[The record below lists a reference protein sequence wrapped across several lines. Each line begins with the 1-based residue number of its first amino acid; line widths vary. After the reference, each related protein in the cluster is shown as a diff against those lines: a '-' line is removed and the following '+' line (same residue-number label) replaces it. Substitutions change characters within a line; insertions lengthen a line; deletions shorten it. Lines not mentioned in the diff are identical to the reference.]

1 MADTPSPSPRRQR
14 TQVRQRNRVVVAAIL
29 AVLVVGVL
37 VAIPLTSAGGTG
49 EAPATARAQS
59 EVIAQSAPD
68 SSSAGEPA
76 PAGALP
82 DTCATDDM
90 DCIENIIIIVQE
102 NRSFDHY
109 FGTYESPSGTPVN
122 GIPTKPDGSIDKQAS
137 CNPHPV
143 LNKCLPPYYTKEDTN
158 LGGPHGRKASIIA
171 VNKGKM
177 NGFIEAI
184 LTSPHGKRC
193 VENPRLN
200 SCKKFVGPGLQPD
213 AMSFRKTE
221 DIPNY
226 HAYADWGVLQDRM
239 FAPVDSYTLPAHMFL
254 ISAWAASCKSGPMS
268 CKSDATPNGYRYP
281 WTPITYLLDEQNV
294 SWGYFVGDGTNVCMQ
309 WPNCKP
315 IAPKDATPY
324 NWNPPPGFTAIR
336 ERDGK
341 LNSVRVVS
349 EFEEGLETG
358 DIPQVSWVIPGASE
372 SEHPG
377 KGSMRPGYRY
387 VTNLMNDIA
396 ESPVWD
402 KTAIFLTWDDWGG
415 FYDHVRPIRVDSL
428 GYGIRVP
435 AMALG
440 PFARQGEVQKDTLSF
455 DAYLKFIED
464 RFLGGER
471 LDPETMSRPDS
482 RPNVRE
488 EEPVLGDVSDAFDFT
503 QPPRD
508 PSGLILDPA
517 N

>member
-1 MADTPSPSPRRQR
+1 MADSPPPSPGTPRASARIIIA
-14 TQVRQRNRVVVAAIL
+14 TLL
-29 AVLVVGVL
+29 AVLVVGAL
-37 VAIPLTSAGGTG
+37 VAIPLTSAGGVDDQAAAAEPTR
-49 EAPATARAQS
+49 EAA
-59 EVIAQSAPD
+59 
-68 SSSAGEPA
+68 AGPVV
-76 PAGALP
+76 

-90 DCIENIIIIVQE
+90 DCIKHIIVIVQE

-122 GIPTKPDGSIDKQAS
+122 GIPRKPGGAFST

-143 LNKCLPPYYTKEDTN
+143 LNKCLKPYYTKKDTN
-158 LGGPHGRKASIIA
+158 LGGPHGRRASIIA
-171 VNKGKM
+171 VNGGKM
-177 NGFIEAI
+177 NGFIKAI
-184 LTSPHGKRC
+184 LTSPQSKKC
-193 VENPRLN
+193 VLDPRQR
-200 SCKKFVGPGLQPD
+200 SCRKFVGPQLQPD
-213 AMSFRKTE
+213 AMSFRKTP

-254 ISAWAASCKSGPMS
+254 ISGWAATCKSGPMS
-268 CKSDATPNGYRYP
+268 CRSDATPNGYRYP
-281 WTPITYLLDEQNV
+281 WTPITYLLDEEDV
-294 SWGYFVGDGTNVCMQ
+294 SWGYYVGDGTNVCMQ

-315 IAPKDATPY
+315 KAPKDATPY

-341 LNSVRVVS
+341 LDSVLPVK
-349 EFEEGLETG
+349 EFEQDLATG
-358 DIPQVSWVIPGASE
+358 DIPQVSWIIPGASE

-387 VTNLMNDIA
+387 VTNLINDIA
-396 ESPVWD
+396 ASPAWD
-402 KTAIFLTWDDWGG
+402 STAIFVTWDDWGG
-415 FYDHVRPIRVDSL
+415 FHDHVKPIRVDSL

-435 AMALG
+435 AFALG
-440 PFARQGEVQKDTLSF
+440 PFAREGEVQKDTLSF

-464 RFLGGER
+464 RFLGGAR
-471 LDPETMSRPDS
+471 LDPKDMSRPDS

-488 EEPVLGDVSDAFDFT
+488 EEAVLGDVADAFDFT

-508 PSGLILDPA
+508 PGTIIMDP
-517 N
+517 NN